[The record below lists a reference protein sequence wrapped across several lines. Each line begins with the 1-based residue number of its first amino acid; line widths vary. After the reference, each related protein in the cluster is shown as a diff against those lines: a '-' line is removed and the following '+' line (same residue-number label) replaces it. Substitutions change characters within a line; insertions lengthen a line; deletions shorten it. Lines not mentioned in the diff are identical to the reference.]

1 MLAVLG
7 ATLVGSEESAS
18 VSVEDSELLN
28 ARIELSVDVGGE
40 VVLILELFAGHDNSF
55 VVARSYCRAKTGR
68 TTFGSIEPSRED
80 RGVAS

>member
-28 ARIELSVDVGGE
+28 ARIELSVDVGDE
-40 VVLILELFAGHDNSF
+40 VVLILELFAGQLLGSCSF
-55 VVARSYCRAKTGR
+55 ILPCRDGKNHLCVDQAK
-68 TTFGSIEPSRED
+68 SRE
-80 RGVAS
+80 S